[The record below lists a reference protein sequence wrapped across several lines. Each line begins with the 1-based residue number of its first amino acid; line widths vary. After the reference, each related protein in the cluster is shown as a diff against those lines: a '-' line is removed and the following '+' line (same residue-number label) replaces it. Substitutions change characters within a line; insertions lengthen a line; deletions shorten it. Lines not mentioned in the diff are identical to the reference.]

1 MVSIGRGA
9 LLLRNNKAHNLT
21 EEGLTL
27 QDDISFNQYKKKRNM
42 GRRDGKKHSGF
53 PADNSA
59 EYLSGGK
66 TADGNFKAQKS
77 SKHQKGTSYTPFVR
91 NQIDPETEKYF
102 AEITNVIEGKEIDL
116 EERSVIC
123 GNALEETRGKEVEL
137 ATDYVI
143 SHTLQILL
151 EGCSLDHLCG
161 FLHSCAKNFS
171 RIATD
176 RSGSHVAETAL
187 KSLAVHLQDCEQL
200 SLIEETLRKICE
212 EIIVNPVDIMCNCY
226 GSHVLR
232 SLLCLLNGV
241 PLEQFHS
248 TKSAVVLAERMNFK
262 APRSEGNKL
271 SYSNQSFPDLLKYL
285 VSEML
290 NTTRE
295 DIFNLSVDQYCSLVL
310 QTALKLLVGNEPELL
325 HIIQVLLG
333 CNMEMDGNFIGRP
346 RLQKILKQVEEPA
359 YSHLF
364 EVIIEVAP
372 ETIYKELLQ
381 SVFKN
386 SLFQMSSHHCGNFV
400 VQALASHAKCSEHI
414 DLIWGELGTKFKDLL
429 EMGRSGVVASLVAAT
444 QKLHHREEECC
455 QALASAVSVENEP
468 LKCIIPRIL
477 FLDNYF
483 RSEDKSNWSWPN
495 GTRIHVVG
503 SLILQSIFRFPS
515 ELIKAFISGITSLEE
530 HQLLEAS
537 KDPSGSRVIEA
548 FLNSNVSAKHKRK
561 LLIKLQ
567 GHFGELS
574 VHPLGSFMIEKCFNA
589 SNLPLREKIISEM
602 LPLQAELSRTKQG
615 PYLLRRFDIDGYAKQ
630 PDIWKSRQASQQSAR
645 QEFYAEFGATGT
657 KSRKDS
663 FLADTHKSQPEKL
676 KEMRKEIESSFAS
689 SRTSSTPF
697 LAYQGSKA
705 KTKKSAKKQPSE
717 SGGFAKLS
725 VDDDCLKGKNKKRRT
740 ENDGIDSTHAGGSE
754 YDEPSKS
761 GDKNEKKR
769 QRREEKE
776 KRKRKDENS
785 KSSKKKKN
793 VEG

>member
-187 KSLAVHLQDCEQL
+187 KSLAVHLQDCDQQ

-212 EIIVNPVDIMCNCY
+212 
-226 GSHVLR
+226 
-232 SLLCLLNGV
+232 
-241 PLEQFHS
+241 
-248 TKSAVVLAERMNFK
+248 
-262 APRSEGNKL
+262 
-271 SYSNQSFPDLLKYL
+271 
-285 VSEML
+285 
-290 NTTRE
+290 
-295 DIFNLSVDQYCSLVL
+295 
-310 QTALKLLVGNEPELL
+310 TALKLLVGNEPELL

-400 VQALASHAKCSEHI
+400 VQALASHAKCSEH
-414 DLIWGELGTKFKDLL
+414 
-429 EMGRSGVVASLVAAT
+429 AS
-444 QKLHHREEECC
+444 
-455 QALASAVSVENEP
+455 
-468 LKCIIPRIL
+468 
-477 FLDNYF
+477 
-483 RSEDKSNWSWPN
+483 
-495 GTRIHVVG
+495 
-503 SLILQSIFRFPS
+503 
-515 ELIKAFISGITSLEE
+515 
-530 HQLLEAS
+530 
-537 KDPSGSRVIEA
+537 
-548 FLNSNVSAKHKRK
+548 
-561 LLIKLQ
+561 

-589 SNLPLREKIISEM
+589 SNLPLKEKIFQRCYHM
-602 LPLQAELSRTKQG
+602 QAELSKNKQG
-615 PYLLRRFDIDGYAKQ
+615 LNP
-630 PDIWKSRQASQQSAR
+630 
-645 QEFYAEFGATGT
+645 T
-657 KSRKDS
+657 
-663 FLADTHKSQPEKL
+663 
-676 KEMRKEIESSFAS
+676 
-689 SRTSSTPF
+689 
-697 LAYQGSKA
+697 
-705 KTKKSAKKQPSE
+705 
-717 SGGFAKLS
+717 
-725 VDDDCLKGKNKKRRT
+725 
-740 ENDGIDSTHAGGSE
+740 
-754 YDEPSKS
+754 
-761 GDKNEKKR
+761 
-769 QRREEKE
+769 
-776 KRKRKDENS
+776 
-785 KSSKKKKN
+785 
-793 VEG
+793 